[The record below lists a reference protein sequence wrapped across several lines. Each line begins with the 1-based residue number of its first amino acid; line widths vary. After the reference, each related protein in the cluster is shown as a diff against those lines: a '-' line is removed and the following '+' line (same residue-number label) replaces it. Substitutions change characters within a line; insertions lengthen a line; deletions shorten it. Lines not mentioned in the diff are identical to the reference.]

1 MDQPSSQA
9 RSSKSSLYMTGIAC
23 VVAAIA
29 GTAYYMHETASGL
42 TTAKAA
48 MEADVARGPRVVTA
62 TVVQGPKFREIQLLG
77 DARPYLTTTIFAKV
91 SGYLKNVQVDKGDF
105 VSANQIIAEIDSAE
119 LESQYLSALADLDQ
133 KQRIDSRSRELL
145 RNNTTSQQAA
155 EQAETNYRMAQET
168 VRNLGIM
175 RSYQT
180 LKAPFDGTVV
190 ARFADPGA
198 LMQAATTNQASS
210 LPVMQIADNSK
221 LRVGIYVEQRD
232 VSAVKI
238 NDDVEIVDA
247 SNPDRRRTAKISR
260 TAATLDPRTRTL
272 FVEIDLDNA
281 DQFLVPGSF
290 VYVKLRLPV
299 TSYLQIPVTAM
310 MQRGGLQQVAVVD
323 QNSTIKFRPIKVA
336 STNGAVINVSDGLQ
350 AGERVGLNVSTDLV
364 DGAKVR
370 ASDAAR

>member
-1 MDQPSSQA
+1 
-9 RSSKSSLYMTGIAC
+9 
-23 VVAAIA
+23 
-29 GTAYYMHETASGL
+29 
-42 TTAKAA
+42 
-48 MEADVARGPRVVTA
+48 
-62 TVVQGPKFREIQLLG
+62 
-77 DARPYLTTTIFAKV
+77 
-91 SGYLKNVQVDKGDF
+91 
-105 VSANQIIAEIDSAE
+105 
-119 LESQYLSALADLDQ
+119 
-133 KQRIDSRSRELL
+133 
-145 RNNTTSQQAA
+145 
-155 EQAETNYRMAQET
+155 
-168 VRNLGIM
+168 
-175 RSYQT
+175 
-180 LKAPFDGTVV
+180 
-190 ARFADPGA
+190 
-198 LMQAATTNQASS
+198 
-210 LPVMQIADNSK
+210 
-221 LRVGIYVEQRD
+221 
-232 VSAVKI
+232 VKI
-238 NDDVEIVDA
+238 GDDVEIVDA

-310 MQRGGLQQVAVVD
+310 MQRGGVQQVAVVD